1 VRLHLPDTAPGQEPG
16 RQAPTILG
24 DSLMLREAFKN
35 LIDNALRH
43 GAQISKPID
52 GHIDGHID
60 ITLDPHDNGWR
71 ITVSDPGPGIP
82 PALANAA
89 FERFTRGPN
98 PRTPGAGL
106 GLSIVKRVVDIHNGK
121 LSLSNRVGGGLDA
134 VITLPA
140 GRHEA

>member
-1 VRLHLPDTAPGQEPG
+1 
-16 RQAPTILG
+16 
-24 DSLMLREAFKN
+24 MLREAFKN

-43 GAQISKPID
+43 GAQISNPISSPND
-52 GHIDGHID
+52 GHIDDHIDHHID
-60 ITLDPHDNGWR
+60 ITLDAHDNGWR

-98 PRTPGAGL
+98 PRTSGAGL
-106 GLSIVKRVVDIHNGK
+106 GLSIVKRVVEIHQGK

-140 GRHEA
+140 SRRDA